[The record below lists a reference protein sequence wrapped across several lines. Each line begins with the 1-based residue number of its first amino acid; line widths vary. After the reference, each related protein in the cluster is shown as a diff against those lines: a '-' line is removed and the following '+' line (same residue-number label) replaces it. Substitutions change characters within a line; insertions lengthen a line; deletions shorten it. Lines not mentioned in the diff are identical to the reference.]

1 MESDKDIS
9 GSEVRVTQRYDVLVE
24 LGDCHATV
32 GNSLPARQCYEQ
44 AASLEPDRAEP
55 YVGLGVVALQKED
68 LTNAEIAFK
77 VAIRLEPGCA
87 RAWCGLGM
95 VAQSRKDFAQAQEHY
110 LRSLEYD
117 SDNLTALLGLF
128 QSSCQM
134 GSFARVIHYLE
145 VYLEMHPGDT
155 AVMFCLATLYV
166 RDSRFQEARKLLR
179 DVLVIAPENTDAVNL
194 LEEVENKLTVSTG
207 NGAAANV

>member
-1 MESDKDIS
+1 MRKALE
-9 GSEVRVTQRYDVLVE
+9 Q
-24 LGDCHATV
+24 
-32 GNSLPARQCYEQ
+32 SLPARQCYEQ

-77 VAIRLEPGCA
+77 VAIRLEPRCA

-166 RDSRFQEARKLLR
+166 RDSRFQDARKLLR